1 MAGRSLLLIWWMMV
15 LPFEIKGGGDLGE
28 KAYDFSCIFIG
39 LDVFELLSQVEM
51 FRRYLQLPA

>member
-15 LPFEIKGGGDLGE
+15 LPFEIKGGDLGE

-51 FRRYLQLPA
+51 FRRYLQLVA